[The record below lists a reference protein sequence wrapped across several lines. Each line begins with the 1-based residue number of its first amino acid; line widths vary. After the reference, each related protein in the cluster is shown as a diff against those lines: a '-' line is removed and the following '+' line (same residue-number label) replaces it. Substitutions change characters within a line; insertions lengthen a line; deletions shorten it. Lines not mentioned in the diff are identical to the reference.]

1 MRQKSTLVALF
12 FLLAGI
18 IVAVVLHLAFAT
30 IFGALPGTWRVTN
43 RPILGD
49 NFPLSALLGTVI
61 GLGAG
66 AICFAMARTKTLIG
80 EVIDELNKVN
90 WPAFAETRVNTI
102 VVIVTSVVAAVILGS
117 FDIVFLQLSDWL
129 GAQQITL

>member
-12 FLLAGI
+12 FLCAGI
-18 IVAVVLHLAFAT
+18 IVALVLHML
-30 IFGALPGTWRVTN
+30 IGSLFGVARITN

-49 NFPLSALLGTVI
+49 GFPLSALLGTVI

-66 AICFAMARTKTLIG
+66 AICFTLPRTKTLIG

-90 WPAFAETRVNTI
+90 WPAASETRMNTM
-102 VVIVTSVVAAVILGS
+102 VVIVFSVVAAMILGS
-117 FDIVFLQLSDWL
+117 FDIVFLQLSTWL
-129 GAQQITL
+129 AEQQIQL

>member
-12 FLLAGI
+12 FLVSGI
-18 IVAVVLHLAFAT
+18 IVAYVLHMSFT
-30 IFGALPGTWRVTN
+30 ALFDAVKVTN

-49 NFPLSALLGTVI
+49 NFPLSALLGTVL

-66 AICFAMARTKTLIG
+66 AVCFSLARTKTLIG

-90 WPAFAETRVNTI
+90 WPAFAETRVNTM
-102 VVIVTSVVAAVILGS
+102 VVIVTSVVAAIILGS
-117 FDIVFLQLSDWL
+117 FDIVFLQLSTWL
-129 GAQQITL
+129 SEQQIQL

>member
-12 FLLAGI
+12 FLVAGI
-18 IVAVVLHLAFAT
+18 ITAFVLHLAFGSL
-30 IFGALPGTWRVTN
+30 FGVMRVTN

-49 NFPLSALLGTVI
+49 GFPLSALLGTVI

-66 AICFAMARTKTLIG
+66 AVCFSLPRTKTLIG

-90 WPAFAETRVNTI
+90 WPAFAETRVNTA
-102 VVIVTSVVAAVILGS
+102 VVIVTSVVAALILGT
-117 FDIVFLQLSDWL
+117 FDIVFLQLSTWL
-129 GAQQITL
+129 STQQIHL